1 MSVPALKKS
10 GRSPLWRTIKAV
22 AWSFLGV
29 RKGSEF
35 QEDIVKLTPYHI
47 LAVGFVGVLLLVAA
61 LMLLASWIVAR

>member
-1 MSVPALKKS
+1 MNAPALKKS
-10 GRSPLWRTIKAV
+10 GGSSLWRTIKAV

-35 QEDIVKLTPYHI
+35 QEDIAKLTPYHI
-47 LAVGFVGVLLLVAA
+47 LAVGFVGVLLFVAA